1 MDPWALIVAAG
12 RGERLLPATGGV
24 AKQFLEWQGHPLYW
38 ASARVFG
45 RCARIHGLVFV
56 FPENALED
64 ERCRVQRLAGDL
76 GLPCRVVAGGARR
89 QDSVRHGLD
98 ALPAEAGLVLIHDAA
113 RPFVSAVLA
122 GQVLD
127 ALQAGAAGVI
137 PVTPV
142 TDTIKVVQDG
152 VVRMTPDRASLAAV
166 QTPQGFV
173 VSTLREA
180 HYRAEAEGWDV
191 TDDAMLLERCGHEV
205 RTVPGESGNIKITR
219 AEDLSML
226 ERGVPS
232 VRMCVG
238 YGYDV
243 HRYIE
248 PGAPKARPLRLGGVA
263 IPAEG
268 LAVQAHSD
276 GDVLLH
282 ALMDALLGCLGEG
295 DIGQLFP
302 DSDPA
307 LDNVSSCVLLE
318 AVLERARQR
327 GLRIEHVDLTVVAQ
341 KPRISPHRETIRGN
355 VARLLGLAAGHVCV
369 KATTEEQLGFTGQGL
384 GLKAVALVT
393 ASLPVA

>member
-1 MDPWALIVAAG
+1 
-12 RGERLLPATGGV
+12 
-24 AKQFLEWQGHPLYW
+24 
-38 ASARVFG
+38 
-45 RCARIHGLVFV
+45 
-56 FPENALED
+56 
-64 ERCRVQRLAGDL
+64 
-76 GLPCRVVAGGARR
+76 
-89 QDSVRHGLD
+89 
-98 ALPAEAGLVLIHDAA
+98 
-113 RPFVSAVLA
+113 
-122 GQVLD
+122 
-127 ALQAGAAGVI
+127 
-137 PVTPV
+137 
-142 TDTIKVVQDG
+142 
-152 VVRMTPDRASLAAV
+152 
-166 QTPQGFV
+166 
-173 VSTLREA
+173 
-180 HYRAEAEGWDV
+180 
-191 TDDAMLLERCGHEV
+191 
-205 RTVPGESGNIKITR
+205 
-219 AEDLSML
+219 ML

>member
-1 MDPWALIVAAG
+1 MHAWAVIVAAG

-24 AKQFLEWQGHPLYW
+24 AKQFLEWHGRPLYW
-38 ASARVFG
+38 ASAQTFA

-56 FPENALED
+56 FPETALED
-64 ERCRVQRLAGDL
+64 ERCRVQRLGGDL
-76 GLPCRVVAGGARR
+76 GLPCRCVKGGARR

-98 ALPAEAGLVLIHDAA
+98 ALPDEVDTVLIHDAA
-113 RPFVSAVLA
+113 RPFAPAGLV

-137 PVTPV
+137 PVVPV
-142 TDTIKVVQDG
+142 TDTIKVVQGD
-152 VVRMTPDRASLAAV
+152 VVSMTPERASLAAV
-166 QTPQGFV
+166 QTPQGFALNV
-173 VSTLREA
+173 LRTA
-180 HYRAEAEGWDV
+180 HRRAVEEGWNV

-205 RTVPGESGNIKITR
+205 RTVPGADGNIKITR
-219 AEDLSML
+219 AEDLRML
-226 ERGVPS
+226 EGAVSPMRP
-232 VRMCVG
+232 CVG

-243 HRYIE
+243 HRYVD
-248 PGAPKARPLRLGGVA
+248 PDAPKARPLRLGGVT
-263 IPAEG
+263 IPGEDV
-268 LAVQAHSD
+268 AVQAHSD

-307 LDNVSSCVLLE
+307 LDNVSSCVLLD

-327 GLRIEHVDLTVVAQ
+327 QLRIEHVDLTIVAQ
-341 KPRISPHRETIRGN
+341 KPRVSPHREAIRGN
-355 VARLLGLAAGHVCV
+355 VARLLGLAAGRVCV
-369 KATTEEQLGFTGQGL
+369 KATTEEHLGFTGQGL

-393 ASLPVA
+393 ASLPLA

>member
-1 MDPWALIVAAG
+1 MYAWAVIVAAG
-12 RGERLLPATGGV
+12 RGERLLSATGGV
-24 AKQFLEWQGHPLYW
+24 AKQFLEWQGYPLYW
-38 ASARVFG
+38 ASARMFA

-56 FPENALED
+56 FPESVLED
-64 ERCRVQRLAGDL
+64 ERCRVQQLAGDL
-76 GLPCRVVAGGARR
+76 GLPCRFVAGGARR

-98 ALPAEAGLVLIHDAA
+98 ALPEEADVVLIHDAA
-113 RPFVSAVLA
+113 RPFASAVLA
-122 GQVLD
+122 GRVLD
-127 ALQAGAAGVI
+127 GLQSGAVGVI
-137 PVTPV
+137 PVIPV

-152 VVRMTPDRASLAAV
+152 VVRMTPNRASLAAV
-166 QTPQGFV
+166 QTPQGFA
-173 VSTLREA
+173 VSVLRAA
-180 HYRAEAEGWDV
+180 HYRASTEGWNV

-205 RTVPGESGNIKITR
+205 RTVPGEEGNIKITR

-226 ERGVPS
+226 ERVSPS

-243 HRYIE
+243 HRYVE
-248 PGAPKARPLRLGGVA
+248 PDAPKARPMQLGGVA
-263 IPAEG
+263 IPCEG

-302 DSDPA
+302 DSDPV

-327 GLRIEHVDLTVVAQ
+327 RLHIDHVDLTVVAQ
-341 KPRISPHRETIRGN
+341 KPRISPHRDAIRGN
-355 VARLLGLAAGHVCV
+355 VARLLGLSAGQVCV

-393 ASLPVA
+393 ASLPLA